1 MARPRSTKYVLGVHE
16 VRITNYLNVHN
27 SFEGNVDQLA
37 HLTGST
43 PFRMWHAIARLVER
57 GVIRAAAP
65 SPGTIAIAFKPAG
78 RKMLTVMRPEKR
90 SPRRAG

>member
-16 VRITNYLNVHN
+16 MRVANYLTTHET
-27 SFEGNVDQLA
+27 FEGDVANLA

-43 PFRMWHAIARLVER
+43 PFRIWHAIARLVER
-57 GVIRAAAP
+57 GVVRAAAP
-65 SPGTIAIAFKPAG
+65 TPGVVSIAFTKSG
-78 RKMLTVMRPEKR
+78 QRQLSLMRPEKR